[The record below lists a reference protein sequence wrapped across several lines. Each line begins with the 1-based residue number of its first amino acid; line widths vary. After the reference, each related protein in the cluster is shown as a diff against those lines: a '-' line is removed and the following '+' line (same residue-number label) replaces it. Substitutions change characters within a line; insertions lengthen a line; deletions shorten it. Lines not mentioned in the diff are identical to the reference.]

1 MCPYRFLDFCLGCR
15 SNKSGPRLGSGKLKY
30 SFEDFVLDTDQRELR
45 RGHQYIA
52 IQPQVFDLLEF
63 MIRNRERVVSK
74 DDLIA
79 AIWGGRI
86 VSESALTTRI
96 NAARTAIGDS
106 GEDQRLIRTI
116 PRKGVRFVGV
126 VQEEHPRPPRA
137 VALPSGAAK
146 TEVYAVDIGPRGGPG
161 SSVLA
166 TANLKQEIKYCRTAD
181 GVRLAYAKVG
191 TGPPLMRSA
200 HWLGHLEYDWELPI
214 FRHQLLGL
222 AKEFTLTRYDARGNG
237 LSDWDVGEISLD
249 AWVSDLETVVD
260 AVGIE
265 RFPLLGFSQGCAVS
279 IAFAVRHPE
288 RVSHLVLYG
297 GFAVGRLKRPNMSD
311 ADRER
316 IAAMATLIK
325 VGWGADDPTFRQIFT
340 STKEDADAFNE
351 LQRKSASPACAARY
365 FETVN
370 NFDIRGLLPRVTAPT
385 LVMHVRDDTV
395 PIELGREIAAEIPD
409 ARFVPLP
416 GRNHIPLEHDPGM
429 PRFFEEIQSFLKG
442 A

>member
-1 MCPYRFLDFCLGCR
+1 
-15 SNKSGPRLGSGKLKY
+15 LKY

-45 RGHQYIA
+45 RGHLHIA
-52 IQPQVFDLLEF
+52 VQPQVFDLLEF

-106 GEDQRLIRTI
+106 GEDQRFIRTL

-126 VQEEHPRPPRA
+126 VREKAEEQPQPPRA
-137 VALPSGAAK
+137 TALPSGAAA
-146 TEVYAVDIGPRGGPG
+146 TEVYAIDTDRRGGPG

-222 AKEFTLTRYDARGNG
+222 AREFTLIRYDARGNG

-249 AWVSDLETVVD
+249 AWVRDLETVVD
-260 AVGIE
+260 AVGIG

-279 IAFAVRHPE
+279 IAYAVRHPE

-316 IAAMATLIK
+316 ITAMATLIK

-340 STKEDADAFNE
+340 SQFIPTATKEEADAFNE
-351 LQRKSASPACAARY
+351 LQRKSASPECAVRY

-370 NFDIRGLLPRVTAPT
+370 TFDIRALLPRVTTPT

-395 PIELGREIAAEIPD
+395 PIELSREIAAEIPD

-429 PRFFEEIQSFLKG
+429 PRFFEEIESFLKG

>member
-1 MCPYRFLDFCLGCR
+1 LRYLFD
-15 SNKSGPRLGSGKLKY
+15 NY
-30 SFEDFVLDTDQRELR
+30 ILDTDQRELR
-45 RGHQYIA
+45 RDRDTIPL
-52 IQPQVFDLLEF
+52 QPLVFDLLVYL
-63 MIRNRERVVSK
+63 IRNRERVVSK

-79 AIWGGRI
+79 TIWGGRI
-86 VSESALTTRI
+86 VSESALTSRI
-96 NAARTAIGDS
+96 NAARTAIGDN
-106 GEDQRLIRTI
+106 GEDQRLIRTL

-126 VQEEHPRPPRA
+126 VQEEQPRAPLA
-137 VALPSGAAK
+137 VALPSGAAA
-146 TEVYAVDIGPRGGPG
+146 TEVYGIDIAPRGGPG
-161 SSVLA
+161 SAVLA
-166 TANLKQEIKYCRTAD
+166 TANLKQEIKYCRTPD

-222 AKEFTLTRYDARGNG
+222 AKEFTLFRYDARGNG

-260 AVGIE
+260 AVGVE

-297 GFAVGRLKRPNMSD
+297 GFAVGRLKRPNMLD

-340 STKEDADAFNE
+340 SQFIPTATKEDADAFNE

-370 NFDIRGLLPRVTAPT
+370 NFDIRGLLPRVTTPT

>member
-1 MCPYRFLDFCLGCR
+1 LL
-15 SNKSGPRLGSGKLKY
+15 Y
-30 SFEDFVLDTDQRELR
+30 SFEDFVLDTDRRELR
-45 RGHQYIA
+45 RGHLRIA
-52 IQPQVFDLLEF
+52 VQPQVFDLLEF

-79 AIWGGRI
+79 AIWGGRV

-106 GEDQRLIRTI
+106 GEDQRLIRTL

-126 VQEEHPRPPRA
+126 VREVEEEQPQPPRA
-137 VALPSGAAK
+137 VALPSGAAV
-146 TEVYAVDIGPRGGPG
+146 TEVYAIDIDRRGGAG

-191 TGPPLMRSA
+191 TGPLLMRSA

-222 AKEFTLTRYDARGNG
+222 AKEFTLIRYDARGNG

-260 AVGIE
+260 AVGIG

-288 RVSHLVLYG
+288 RVSRLVLYG
-297 GFAVGRLKRPNMSD
+297 GFAVGRLKRPNMLD

-325 VGWGADDPTFRQIFT
+325 LGWGADDPTFRQIFASQFIPT
-340 STKEDADAFNE
+340 ATKEDADAFNE

-370 NFDIRGLLPRVTAPT
+370 NFDIRGLLPRVTTPT

-395 PIELGREIAAEIPD
+395 PIELGREIASEIPD
-409 ARFVPLP
+409 ARFVALP

-429 PRFFEEIQSFLKG
+429 PRFFEEIRSFLKD